1 MDVKKFQAALTHLK
15 AGGLVIVTDDESR
28 KSEGDLVGLGAVV
41 TPGKVN
47 FMTKYARG
55 LMCAPVGPEIAQRLA
70 LPQMTADNTDP
81 FGTAF
86 TLSVDH
92 RTTTT
97 GISAYDRAATI
108 KALADPQSQPAD
120 FYRPGHIFP
129 LTAQKDGVLS
139 RDGHT
144 EAAVDLARLVGL
156 TPVAYICEILQEDG
170 HMARRPRL
178 VEMADEYGLPLLTVA
193 DIKTYRRLQ
202 VNDELTPVKL
212 PTAYG
217 DFKLV
222 PFPDETLAL
231 TKGNW
236 TVDEPVLVRL
246 HSECLT
252 GDVFGSERCDCGPQL
267 HAAMQKVTEV
277 GQGAIIYL
285 RQEGR
290 GIGLLNKLKAY
301 HLQGNG
307 LDTVEANQALGF
319 AEDERDYQEA
329 AQILRHLGITKVRLM
344 TNNPDKIEQLRAAG
358 IEVVER
364 VPLELPPTAANRRYL
379 KTKQEKLQHYLHL

>member
-1 MDVKKFQAALTHLK
+1 M
-15 AGGLVIVTDDESR
+15 
-28 KSEGDLVGLGAVV
+28 
-41 TPGKVN
+41 
-47 FMTKYARG
+47 
-55 LMCAPVGPEIAQRLA
+55 
-70 LPQMTADNTDP
+70 
-81 FGTAF
+81 
-86 TLSVDH
+86 
-92 RTTTT
+92 
-97 GISAYDRAATI
+97 
-108 KALADPQSQPAD
+108 
-120 FYRPGHIFP
+120 
-129 LTAQKDGVLS
+129 
-139 RDGHT
+139 
-144 EAAVDLARLVGL
+144 
-156 TPVAYICEILQEDG
+156 
-170 HMARRPRL
+170 
-178 VEMADEYGLPLLTVA
+178 
-193 DIKTYRRLQ
+193 
-202 VNDELTPVKL
+202 
-212 PTAYG
+212 
-217 DFKLV
+217 
-222 PFPDETLAL
+222 
-231 TKGNW
+231 
-236 TVDEPVLVRL
+236 RL